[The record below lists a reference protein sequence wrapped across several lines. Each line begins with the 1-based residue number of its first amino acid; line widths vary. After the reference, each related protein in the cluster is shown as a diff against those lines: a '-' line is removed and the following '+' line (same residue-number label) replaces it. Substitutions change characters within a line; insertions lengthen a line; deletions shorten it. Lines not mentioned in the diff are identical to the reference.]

1 MSHTAAAVATDAP
14 TAVAT
19 PDTKEVVTPVA
30 RVNRW
35 LYHGTKRDLRYDF
48 MRGCAVIAMTV
59 DHIGGEQS
67 LLYFLTGANTFFV
80 SAAEVFV
87 FLSGLVFGIV
97 EVSLIVRQGID
108 AALTKALR
116 RVGVLYAFTTG
127 LTVAFALVSAA
138 FQLKWAPKIP
148 PGGALEWLVS
158 ILTLHRAFY
167 LTDVLLLYV
176 LLILVSAPVLLLLE
190 HNYTRFVLAGSW
202 GLWALWQ
209 WSPQFAAFPWP
220 IADNPVFNFPA
231 WQLLF
236 INGLV
241 IGFHRKGIGTHLNRR
256 ISVWGMLIIS
266 GGLFVGLLAL
276 HVSNLAPLVFLTGA
290 SRDTLRAYLF
300 DKDHTQIGRVIAFA
314 IFMSFAFCLLT
325 VVWQPLE
332 RALGWLILPLGSHAL
347 GAYITHLFVVAVLIK
362 AQTLFPPIGGDVPGT
377 ILTTLIQAAGVG
389 IVWVVIAL
397 QPTFTTFIARLRGGA
412 TTPATAA
419 TAD

>member
-14 TAVAT
+14 PAT

-48 MRGCAVIAMTV
+48 MRGCAVMAMTV
-59 DHIGGEQS
+59 DHIGGDKS
-67 LLYFLTGANTFFV
+67 LLYYLTGANNFFI

-87 FLSGLVFGIV
+87 FISGLVFGIV

-116 RVGVLYAFTTG
+116 RVGVLYAFTTS

-148 PGGALEWLVS
+148 PGGELEWLVS

-176 LLILVSAPVLLLLE
+176 LLVLLSAPALLLLQQG
-190 HNYTRFVLAGSW
+190 YTWLVLAGSW

-209 WSPQFAAFPWP
+209 WSPQYAAFPWP

-236 INGLV
+236 LSGLV
-241 IGFHRKGIGTHLNRR
+241 IGYHRKAIGTHLKRR

-266 GGLFVGLLAL
+266 GGLFAGLLAL
-276 HVSNLAPLVFLTGA
+276 HVSGLAPLTALTGM
-290 SRDTLRAYLF
+290 SSDTLRAYLF

-314 IFMSFAFCLLT
+314 VVMTFAFCLLT

-332 RALGWLILPLGSHAL
+332 RTVGWLILPLGSHAL
-347 GAYITHLFVVAVLIK
+347 GAYITHLFVVAVFLK
-362 AQTLFPPIGGDVPGT
+362 VESLFPHIGDDLWGT
-377 ILTTLIQAAGVG
+377 LLTTLIQVAGIGV
-389 IVWVVIAL
+389 IWVVIAL
-397 QPTFTTFIARLRGGA
+397 QPAFATLTGQVRGGA
-412 TTPATAA
+412 ATPATA
-419 TAD
+419 TD